1 MNGLLVFYLKEIFY
15 VIKCNF
21 LSIDKHFFD
30 DALTF
35 FQYDAYSEMVKQWNE
50 LRRECL
56 HFAFYK
62 LLYPMLRVELRNKL
76 RREAKD
82 GLISTC
88 RNSLYNWLKI
98 GKFEVE
104 YEEEDEDDWGS
115 KNGCRIMAVMYEN
128 DFEIASYAV
137 VINTEGT
144 HI

>member
-1 MNGLLVFYLKEIFY
+1 
-15 VIKCNF
+15 
-21 LSIDKHFFD
+21 
-30 DALTF
+30 
-35 FQYDAYSEMVKQWNE
+35 
-50 LRRECL
+50 
-56 HFAFYK
+56 
-62 LLYPMLRVELRNKL
+62 MLRVELRNKL

-88 RNSLYNWLKI
+88 RNVLYNWLKI

-144 HI
+144 HT